1 MLHYVE
7 FGLSYM
13 EVPGEAALCI
23 YISGCS
29 NRCVNCHYQELQ
41 QVDAGELLATYFEQI
56 LDLYHDYTTCVCF
69 MGEGDGSEE
78 SRTEMLSCVKS
89 CNKRAYKT
97 CLYSGRDTNIEDWM
111 KPFDY
116 VKVGSY
122 REEFGP
128 LTSETT
134 NQRMWMKEAD
144 RYIDITEK
152 FGQMQQVMI
161 NERYC

>member
-7 FGLSYM
+7 FGLSHM
-13 EVPGEAALCI
+13 EVPDEVALCI
-23 YISGCS
+23 YISGCP

-41 QVDAGELLATYFEQI
+41 QVDAGELLAIYFEQI

-78 SRTEMLSCVKS
+78 SKAELLFYVKE
-89 CNKRAYKT
+89 CGKHGYRT
-97 CLYSGRDTNIEDWM
+97 CLYSGRDTIIEDWM
-111 KPFDY
+111 KKFDY

-122 REEFGP
+122 REIFGP
-128 LTSETT
+128 LTSKTT

-144 RYIDITEK
+144 TYIDITERFWNK
-152 FGQMQQVMI
+152 TI
-161 NERYC
+161 D

>member
-13 EVPGEAALCI
+13 EVPGEVALCI

-29 NRCVNCHYQELQ
+29 NRCVSCHYQELQ

-56 LDLYHDYTTCVCF
+56 LDLYHEYATCVCF
-69 MGEGDGSEE
+69 MGEGDSSEE
-78 SRTEMLSCVKS
+78 SRTEMLSYVKE
-89 CNKRAYKT
+89 CGKHDYKT
-97 CLYSGRDTNIEDWM
+97 CLYSGRDTIIEDWM
-111 KPFDY
+111 KQFDY

-134 NQRMWMKEAD
+134 NQWMWKRISDNEFE
-144 RYIDITEK
+144 DITFRFWSTE
-152 FGQMQQVMI
+152 GGNT
-161 NERYC
+161 NE

>member
-7 FGLSYM
+7 FGLSHM

-23 YISGCS
+23 YISGCP

-78 SRTEMLSCVKS
+78 SRTEMLSYVKE
-89 CNKRAYKT
+89 CGKHDYKT
-97 CLYSGRDTNIEDWM
+97 CLYSGRDTIIEDWM
-111 KPFDY
+111 KQFDY

-134 NQRMWMKEAD
+134 NQRMWKRISDNEFE
-144 RYIDITEK
+144 DITFRFWSTE
-152 FGQMQQVMI
+152 GGNT
-161 NERYC
+161 NE